1 MSAGHDHGLV
11 LICSI
16 NAVCGHMLKYG
27 FEDEEL
33 NLQCILVPI
42 PKMVLT
48 SSHDNHLIGNIILD
62 GTCHTDKHSY
72 ILGNWV
78 LEDKV
83 GVLTI
88 PNRCLP

>member
-1 MSAGHDHGLV
+1 
-11 LICSI
+11 
-16 NAVCGHMLKYG
+16 MLKYG

-33 NLQCILVPI
+33 NLQYILVPI

-48 SSHDNHLIGNIILD
+48 SSRDNLLIGNIILD

-78 LEDKV
+78 LEDKA

-88 PNRCLP
+88 PNWCIP